1 MKTKK
6 LFSKLLILFVALFSV
21 FSFSGCGISEQE
33 AIDAIETYLNKKY
46 NETHKVVV
54 IEHVSTVTQFG
65 VPFSNQSWYE
75 AVVTKLNSNEFFTAE
90 CDDNGKI
97 TGDTYYQLLFE
108 ETFTKDLNN
117 IFSKYNFMTV
127 HHIAI
132 EWQPSLK
139 EWNSPDQYKECIK
152 DTIPTIRVDISME
165 EENPLDKTEDFY
177 DLLTELKNEGIDYSL
192 SVSNYFNQKTEKTYI
207 SDSSDTIDE
216 VRINME
222 FLVIDENSSYIST
235 PDTAESSN

>member
-1 MKTKK
+1 
-6 LFSKLLILFVALFSV
+6 
-21 FSFSGCGISEQE
+21 
-33 AIDAIETYLNKKY
+33 
-46 NETHKVVV
+46 
-54 IEHVSTVTQFG
+54 
-65 VPFSNQSWYE
+65 
-75 AVVTKLNSNEFFTAE
+75 
-90 CDDNGKI
+90 
-97 TGDTYYQLLFE
+97 
-108 ETFTKDLNN
+108 
-117 IFSKYNFMTV
+117 
-127 HHIAI
+127 
-132 EWQPSLK
+132 
-139 EWNSPDQYKECIK
+139 
-152 DTIPTIRVDISME
+152 ME